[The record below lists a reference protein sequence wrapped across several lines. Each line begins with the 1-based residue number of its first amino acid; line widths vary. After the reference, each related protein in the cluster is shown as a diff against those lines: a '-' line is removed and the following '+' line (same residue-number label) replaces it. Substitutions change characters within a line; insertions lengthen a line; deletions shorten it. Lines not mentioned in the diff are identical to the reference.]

1 MGPASEPAGSA
12 EPPVRLG
19 RARAGISGWRYAPW
33 RGIFYPKGLAQ
44 KRELQYVA
52 EHLETV
58 EINGSFYSLQTPA
71 SYSRW
76 AAEVPDDFMF
86 AVKGGRYITHLLRL
100 RNTQDALPNFF
111 ASGVLA
117 LGPKLGP
124 ILWQLPPNFHFD
136 PGTLAAFFRTL
147 PRSTQAA
154 VEVARRH
161 DERMEGRAWLTTDA
175 DRPIRH
181 AIEIR
186 HPSFDTPEFV
196 DLLREH
202 DVALVVADSAG
213 KFPQM
218 FDVTSDFMY
227 VRLHGAEELYV
238 SGYPEALLREWAAR
252 MDGWRTGRTTPD
264 GVPRDVY
271 VYCDNDVKVRAPYDA
286 MRLRE
291 LLAAPSPV
299 G

>member
-1 MGPASEPAGSA
+1 MGPASEPAGPA
-12 EPPVRLG
+12 DPPVQLG
-19 RARAGISGWRYAPW
+19 RARAGISGWRYPPW

-44 KRELQYVA
+44 KRELQFVA

-71 SYSRW
+71 SYVRW
-76 AAEVPDDFMF
+76 AAEVPDDFVF

-124 ILWQLPPNFHFD
+124 ILWQLPPNFQFD
-136 PGTLAAFFRTL
+136 ADILAAFFRTL

-161 DERMEGRAWLTTDA
+161 DERMEGRAWLKTDA

-181 AIEIR
+181 ALEIR
-186 HPSFDTPEFV
+186 HPSFDTREFV
-196 DLLREH
+196 ELLREH

-238 SGYPEALLREWAAR
+238 SGYPEELLRGWAAR

-291 LLAAPSPV
+291 LLAAPTPV

>member
-1 MGPASEPAGSA
+1 MRP
-12 EPPVRLG
+12 G
-19 RARAGISGWRYAPW
+19 RALAGISGWRYAPW
-33 RGIFYPKGLAQ
+33 RGIFYPKGLPQ

-52 EHLETV
+52 EHLGTV

-76 AAEVPDDFMF
+76 AAEVPDDFVF

-124 ILWQLPPNFHFD
+124 ILWQLPPNFQFD
-136 PGTLAAFFRTL
+136 ADVLAAFFRTL
-147 PRSTQAA
+147 PRSTKEA

-181 AIEIR
+181 AMEIR
-186 HPSFDTPEFV
+186 HPSFDTPWFV
-196 DLLREH
+196 ELLREH

-213 KFPQM
+213 KFPKM
-218 FDVTSDFMY
+218 FDVTSDFVY

-238 SGYPEALLREWAAR
+238 SGYPEDLLREWAAL

-264 GVPRDVY
+264 GIPRDVY

-291 LLAAPSPV
+291 LLAATSPV

>member
-1 MGPASEPAGSA
+1 MGPASEPAGPA
-12 EPPVRLG
+12 EPPAQLG

-44 KRELQYVA
+44 KRELQFVA

-76 AAEVPDDFMF
+76 AAEVPDDFVF

-124 ILWQLPPNFHFD
+124 ILWQLPPNFPFD
-136 PGTLAAFFRTL
+136 ADVLAAFFRTL
-147 PRSTQAA
+147 PRSTQEA

-161 DERMEGRAWLTTDA
+161 DERMEGRAWLKTDA

-181 AIEIR
+181 ALEIR
-186 HPSFDTPEFV
+186 HPSFDSRWFV
-196 DLLREH
+196 ELLREH

-238 SGYPEALLREWAAR
+238 SGYPEELLREWAAR

>member
-1 MGPASEPAGSA
+1 MQP
-12 EPPVRLG
+12 G
-19 RARAGISGWRYAPW
+19 RALAGISGWRYAPW
-33 RGIFYPKGLAQ
+33 RGTFYPKGLPQ
-44 KRELQYVA
+44 KRELQYVS
-52 EHLETV
+52 EHLDSV

-76 AAEVPDDFMF
+76 ASEVPDDFVF

-124 ILWQLPPNFHFD
+124 ILWQLPPNFQFD
-136 PGTLAAFFRTL
+136 ADVLAAFFRTL
-147 PRSTQAA
+147 PRSTKEA

-181 AIEIR
+181 AMEIR
-186 HPSFDTPEFV
+186 HPSFDTPAFV
-196 DLLREH
+196 ELLREH

-213 KFPQM
+213 KFPKM
-218 FDVTSDFMY
+218 FDVTSDFVY

-238 SGYPEALLREWAAR
+238 SGYPEELLQEWTAL

-264 GVPRDVY
+264 GIPRDVY

-291 LLAAPSPV
+291 LLAA
-299 G
+299 GY